1 MIRKKHREQG
11 KDNFPLT
18 FVLSRRG
25 RGRSKGKNPPAETGV
40 SREALMQKGFRG
52 FGRAL
57 LMELL
62 YRHGGLKQREIGALL
77 GIDTAP

>member
-1 MIRKKHREQG
+1 M
-11 KDNFPLT
+11 
-18 FVLSRRG
+18 
-25 RGRSKGKNPPAETGV
+25 

-77 GIDTAP
+77 GIDYSAVSIGRKRLLRMMEADPELKSLNANITGRISQGLP

>member
-1 MIRKKHREQG
+1 M
-11 KDNFPLT
+11 
-18 FVLSRRG
+18 
-25 RGRSKGKNPPAETGV
+25 

-62 YRHGGLKQREIGALL
+62 YRHGGMKQREIGALL
-77 GIDTAP
+77 GIDYSAVSISRKRFEHRMQGDRNVRLLAEKLTKMLCRD

>member
-1 MIRKKHREQG
+1 
-11 KDNFPLT
+11 
-18 FVLSRRG
+18 
-25 RGRSKGKNPPAETGV
+25 V

-77 GIDTAP
+77 GIDYSAVSIGRKRLLRMMEADPELKSLNANITGRISQGLP